1 MEASEGKGFFEFWSS
16 NLHMVAWC
24 ILLFSAILI
33 AYIPQFI
40 VQRRLPKLTLEDVM
54 AQWPNLG
61 WLGWGSIVWVMG
73 TFLLVAA
80 GIDYCVARSHR
91 IANDESSGFLII
103 PVLCIVPLSAGVF
116 ALWTGVYRGLHRRW
130 LFTNEYYCVA
140 DTPHRRLP
148 WVQIVAALVIAG
160 LSLVGFLAM
169 GGR

>member
-1 MEASEGKGFFEFWSS
+1 MEASEGNGFFEFWFS
-16 NLHMVAWC
+16 NLHIVAWC

-40 VQRRLPKLTLEDVM
+40 VQRRLPNLTLEDVT

-61 WLGWGSIVWVMG
+61 WLRWGSVVWFVG
-73 TFLLVAA
+73 TLLLVAGGIVYFVQRTPRVA
-80 GIDYCVARSHR
+80 GDDA
-91 IANDESSGFLII
+91 IAFLIVI
-103 PVLCIVPLSAGVF
+103 VFCIVPLSAGVF
-116 ALWTGVYRGLHRRW
+116 ALWTGVYRGLDRRW
-130 LFTNEYYCVA
+130 FTDEYYCVA

-169 GGR
+169 GRH

>member
-1 MEASEGKGFFEFWSS
+1 MEASEGQGFFEFWFS
-16 NLHMVAWC
+16 NLHIVAWC

-40 VQRRLPKLTLEDVM
+40 VQRHLPKLTLEDVT

-61 WLGWGSIVWVMG
+61 WLRWGSMVWFVG
-73 TFLLVAA
+73 TFLVMAA
-80 GIDYCVARSHR
+80 GLCYGVARSHR
-91 IANDESSGFLII
+91 MANEEMGGLLIV

-116 ALWTGVYRGLHRRW
+116 ALWTGLYRGLDRRW
-130 LFTNEYYCVA
+130 FSDEYYCVA

-160 LSLVGFLAM
+160 LSLFVG
-169 GGR
+169 